1 MVLDNATLAG
11 TESPPYTCAIPYCE
25 HELEEQPMLNVIF
38 KPHRASLKSGTAEA
52 QKVFAMLK
60 LIPDAQV
67 AQARPP
73 LALALVIDT
82 SGSMR
87 EFADAQKAREEIQRR
102 GLQSVGPNQQ
112 DGKQYQGYDLS
123 MPTKLDQAI
132 EAAHALIDDDRLEPG
147 DQVTII
153 HFDDNA
159 ETLLPLTPLSNKQSA
174 HQAVNSLSNYSG
186 GTHMAKGMLLAQQQF
201 AGLPLQTAKRVI
213 LLTDGRTFDEMECGP
228 IAGQFAE
235 TNTPLITVDTG
246 GDDNLELLKD
256 LAEISKGRPYHMQT
270 MSELRQIL
278 DDEIGTSVKEV
289 VTDLQ
294 ASVSLVKGVTVDTC
308 TRVYPSLAEVSVDG
322 QPYRLGNI
330 AAGDYTVFV
339 LEFTVSGI
347 SRPPSRVRIAQI
359 GLAGHVPGL
368 DRRDEL
374 PPQDLFLTFTTDE
387 AAIAEV
393 DAEVLGYVQQKNV
406 DRMVQDAVRQ
416 STVDA
421 GRARQTL
428 QVARGMTQRVGNSAM
443 TQMLDNA
450 LDELNKT
457 GTISAGTRKTVALGG
472 RTKTVK
478 TGSSP
483 MDGVPS
489 EEEIRKLTGA

>member
-1 MVLDNATLAG
+1 
-11 TESPPYTCAIPYCE
+11 
-25 HELEEQPMLNVIF
+25 MLNVIF
-38 KPHRASLKSGTAEA
+38 KPHRASLKANSAEP

-60 LIPDAQV
+60 LIPKAEV
-67 AQARPP
+67 ASARPA

-87 EFADAQKAREEIQRR
+87 EYGDQQKAQEAVQQQ
-102 GLQSVGPNQQ
+102 GLQAQQ
-112 DGKQYQGYDLS
+112 QATDGGSYKAYNLA
-123 MPTKLDQAI
+123 MPTKLDQAV
-132 EAAHALIDDDRLEPG
+132 EAAHALIDDDRLAPD

-159 ETLLPLTPLSNKQSA
+159 EALLPLTPLSNKQAA
-174 HQAVNSLSNYSG
+174 HQAVDSLKNYSG
-186 GTHMAKGMLLAQQQF
+186 GTHMAKGMRCSQQQLRD
-201 AGLPLQTAKRVI
+201 LPTEVAKR
-213 LLTDGRTFDEMECGP
+213 LLVFTDGRTFDEAECAP
-228 IAGQFAE
+228 LAAQFAE
-235 TNTPLITVDTG
+235 VNTPIIAIG
-246 GDDNLELLKD
+246 IGAEYNEELMED
-256 LAEISKGRPYHMQT
+256 LSQVSQGRPYHLEKMEQFR
-270 MSELRQIL
+270 EIL
-278 DDEIGTSVKEV
+278 NREVGSSVREV
-289 VTDLQ
+289 VTDMQ
-294 ASVSLVKGVTVDTC
+294 ATVATVKGVAVESV
-308 TRVYPSLAEVSVDG
+308 TRVYPDLQEVTVDE

-330 AAGDYTVFV
+330 AAGDYTVFI
-339 LEFTVSGI
+339 LEFTASGI
-347 SRPPSRVRIAQI
+347 FRPPSRVRIAQV

-368 DRRDEL
+368 GRRDEL
-374 PPQDLFLTFTTDE
+374 PLQDLFVTFTTDE

-393 DAEVLGYVQQKNV
+393 DPEVLGYVQQKNV
-406 DRMVQDAVRQ
+406 DRMVHDAVSQ

-443 TQMLDNA
+443 TRMLDGA

-472 RTKTVK
+472 RTRTVK